1 MQVDA
6 DLPAVDRFDLSM
18 EGNLTNPCKR
28 QFAAEYSQKSY
39 ESLIEKEC
47 IIGDY
52 VNIKKSRFKVSEDAR
67 SHMVTLIDELTR
79 LKEYKQ
85 STFYLACSL
94 ADRYLVNIAVLGKSA
109 PCLIRLAIIVTLMA
123 AKLE

>member
-1 MQVDA
+1 MGTDSARCTADSSNLAMDEMSRRWYMQVDA

-79 LKEYKQ
+79 LKEYK
-85 STFYLACSL
+85 
-94 ADRYLVNIAVLGKSA
+94 
-109 PCLIRLAIIVTLMA
+109 
-123 AKLE
+123 